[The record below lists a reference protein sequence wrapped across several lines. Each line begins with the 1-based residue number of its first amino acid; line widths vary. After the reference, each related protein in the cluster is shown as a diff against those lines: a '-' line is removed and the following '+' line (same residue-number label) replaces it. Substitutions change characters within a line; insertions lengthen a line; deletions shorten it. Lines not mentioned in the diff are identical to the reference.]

1 MDRGWPL
8 SVGGRLVVGG
18 ETVTVHSVDGAEV
31 RGFTTAGEP
40 VRFVLMRVEDEPV
53 AACNEESRF
62 GSVLLDAGALSHGQ
76 LREAAELLAHLNE
89 ASFGYRSG
97 DPGRRLPGEPRPQF
111 DPACTTLR
119 DRLAA
124 KAAEL
129 GCSARTLRRRRQSLQ
144 RRGLAALVD
153 GRHTRSVTGPGVDE
167 RLREAIL
174 AEARELERAS
184 DVRKMQFRARVASRL
199 ARESGEPLVLP
210 ATRPTFN
217 RIVDEVLASTG
228 LFRLPAKSRRS
239 AQSAPSE
246 DLGSLVA
253 ERPGEYVAIDTTSL
267 DVFAIDPF
275 TFQWVGLDLTAAID
289 VCTRS
294 ILAFRLTP
302 FSTQGVD
309 LALLLSDLLSPTPMD
324 GRWPADVP
332 YPYCGVPENL
342 VLRAFELPAGTVLAP
357 RPTVRPGTVVIDR
370 GRNYQSIVF
379 MAACE
384 HLRINVQSARPYRG
398 SDKGWIERLFRT
410 MRERLLEAL
419 PGYTG
424 PNVLARGK
432 DIEADAVYFTHELE
446 AIIGRWIAVDYQRR
460 PHDGLRVPEA
470 PHLRL
475 SPNEA
480 YEEAVARAGF
490 LYVPCDPDLHL
501 RLLPVQARVIGRAGV
516 EIDGL
521 TYDSRALDRYRRQRC
536 PLAAFDGKWPFR
548 VDRRDMGRVWF
559 QDPRDERFHELHWR
573 YAREVERPFGASA
586 LTCVKRLLVQSGM
599 QRPSEEEIA
608 TGLARLLHELTD
620 EDLFRDRRARREAVR
635 QAVVAEQHRA
645 PAREAEKPAGPA
657 KRSRRMRGRGSRSR
671 RWSSSGDRRGRG
683 AVAAVDGQ
691 GGLAAVRR

>member
-1 MDRGWPL
+1 MRSWPL
-8 SVGGRLVVGG
+8 SVGGRLVIDGQAVI
-18 ETVTVHSVDGAEV
+18 VSSVDGADV
-31 RGFTTAGEP
+31 QGFTATGEP
-40 VRFVLMRVEDEPV
+40 VRFLLTRVDAEP
-53 AACNEESRF
+53 AAAGHQEWRF
-62 GSVLLDAGALSHGQ
+62 GSVLLDSGALSDVQ

-97 DPGRRLPGEPRPQF
+97 DPGRPLPGEPRAQF

-119 DRLAA
+119 QRLEA
-124 KAAEL
+124 KAVEL
-129 GCSARTLRRRRQSLQ
+129 GCSAERLRKRRRALQ
-144 RRGLAALVD
+144 RQGLAALVD
-153 GRHTRSVTGPGVDE
+153 GRVVRSATGAGIDE
-167 RLREAIL
+167 RLRAAIV
-174 AEARELERAS
+174 AEADGLADAS

-199 ARESGEPLVLP
+199 AAESGEPLELP
-210 ATRPTFN
+210 CSRQTFN
-217 RIVDEVLASTG
+217 RIVDDVLSPTG

-239 AQSAPSE
+239 ALSSPSG
-246 DLGSLVA
+246 DLGSLLA

-275 TFQWVGLDLTAAID
+275 TFQWVRLDLTAALD

-324 GRWPADVP
+324 GRWPGDIP

-342 VLRAFELPAGTVLAP
+342 VLRAFELPAGTQLAP

-370 GRNYQSIVF
+370 GRNYQSVAF

-384 HLRINVQSARPYRG
+384 YLRVNVQSARPYRG

-410 MRERLLEAL
+410 MRERLLESL

-432 DIEADAVYFTHELE
+432 DIEVDAVYFTHELE

-490 LYVPCDPDLHL
+490 LYVPRDPDLHL
-501 RLLPVQARVIGRAGV
+501 RLLPVEARVIGRAGV
-516 EIDGL
+516 EIAGL
-521 TYDSRALDRYRRQRC
+521 TYDSPALDAYRQRRS
-536 PLAAFDGKWPFR
+536 PLQAFDGKWPIR
-548 VDRRDMGRVWF
+548 VDRRDLGRVWF
-559 QDPRDERFHELHWR
+559 QDPRDERFHELRWR
-573 YAREVERPFGASA
+573 HARQVARPFGASA
-586 LTCVKRLLVQSGM
+586 LTYVKRLLVDSAM
-599 QRPSEEEIA
+599 HRPTEEEIA
-608 TGLARLLHELTD
+608 TGLARLLHELSD

-635 QAVVAEQHRA
+635 QAVIAEQRRA
-645 PAREAEKPAGPA
+645 STPAPDKPA
-657 KRSRRMRGRGSRSR
+657 
-671 RWSSSGDRRGRG
+671 
-683 AVAAVDGQ
+683 AVAAPEFDGWS
-691 GGLAAVRR
+691 GIEIPTLELER

>member
-1 MDRGWPL
+1 MDLSWPL
-8 SVGGRLVVGG
+8 SVGGRLMIDG
-18 ETVTVHSVDGAEV
+18 EPVTVHSVEGAEV
-31 RGFTTAGEP
+31 RGYTARGEQ
-40 VRFVLMRVEDEPV
+40 VRFVLTCVEDEP
-53 AACNEESRF
+53 AAVCNEEWRF
-62 GSVLLDAGALSHGQ
+62 GSLLLDAGALSDVQ
-76 LREAAELLAHLNE
+76 LREAAGLLADLNE
-89 ASFGYRSG
+89 VWFGYRSG
-97 DPGRRLPGEPRPQF
+97 DPGRPCAGEPRVGF
-111 DPACTTLR
+111 DPALTTLG
-119 DRLAA
+119 DRLEL
-124 KAAEL
+124 KATEL
-129 GCSARTLRRRRQSLQ
+129 GCSVSKLYKKRRELE
-144 RRGLAALVD
+144 RRGVGALVD
-153 GRHTRSVTGPGVDE
+153 RRAAQFAPGAAVDA

-199 ARESGEPLVLP
+199 ARESDEPLELP
-210 ATRPTFN
+210 ATRQTFN
-217 RIVDEVLASTG
+217 RIVDDVLASTR

-246 DLGSLVA
+246 DLGSLIA
-253 ERPGEYVAIDTTSL
+253 ERPGEFVAVDTTGL

-275 TFQWVGLDLTAAID
+275 TFQWVGLDLTAALD

-309 LALLLSDLLSPTPMD
+309 LALLLSDLLSPTPVD

-342 VLRAFELPAGTVLAP
+342 VLRAFELPDGTALAP

-370 GRNYQSIVF
+370 GRNYQSVAF

-384 HLRINVQSARPYRG
+384 QLRINVQSARPYRG

-410 MRERLLEAL
+410 MRERLLEGL

-424 PNVLARGK
+424 PNVLARGE

-446 AIIGRWIAVDYQRR
+446 AIIGRWIALDYQRR

-490 LYVPCDPDLHL
+490 LFVPRDPDLHL
-501 RLLPVQARVIGRAGV
+501 RLLPVEARVIGRAGV
-516 EIDGL
+516 EISGL
-521 TYDSRALDRYRRQRC
+521 TYDSPALDPYRQQRC
-536 PLAAFDGKWPFR
+536 PLAAFDGKWPIR
-548 VDRRDMGRVWF
+548 VDRRDLGRVWF
-559 QDPRDERFHELHWR
+559 QDPRDERFHELRWR
-573 YAREVERPFGASA
+573 YAREVERPFGGSA
-586 LTCVKRLLVQSGM
+586 LTYVKRLLVESGM

-635 QAVVAEQHRA
+635 QAVISEQRRA
-645 PAREAEKPAGPA
+645 PVREAGEPTPPPEAKPRDAWAGIEIPMLELE
-657 KRSRRMRGRGSRSR
+657 R
-671 RWSSSGDRRGRG
+671 
-683 AVAAVDGQ
+683 
-691 GGLAAVRR
+691 